1 MCKLCVCNSDFEN
14 GRTDGRRDRASARS
28 PIGLNKNTKYNILF
42 HFSQYLV
49 YSGEGNV
56 VKDELEELGETQP
69 VLSPHTEAGDGLA
82 VQLALPETGSG
93 SLRE

>member
-1 MCKLCVCNSDFEN
+1 M
-14 GRTDGRRDRASARS
+14 
-28 PIGLNKNTKYNILF
+28 
-42 HFSQYLV
+42 

>member
-1 MCKLCVCNSDFEN
+1 M
-14 GRTDGRRDRASARS
+14 
-28 PIGLNKNTKYNILF
+28 
-42 HFSQYLV
+42 
-49 YSGEGNV
+49 YSGEGDV

-69 VLSPHTEAGDGLA
+69 VLAPDTEAGDGLP